1 MDDIVEKMPKFGQPP
16 LFSTVIMSI
25 RALLLAI
32 VLSASTLPAF
42 ADGEFDKLIT
52 AADRQRME
60 KYDKTRAAA
69 LTEAKAGGAAGD
81 LATLDA
87 MVGKEPQSW
96 SGFDMTGRWRCRTIK
111 VGGIS
116 PLVVYGWFKCR
127 VSDDGSGWM
136 LEKTSGSQRTKGRFF
151 DDGDKRLTYLGSFYV
166 NDDPVKP
173 YGSGPDSDQFGYA
186 FRTGARTFRIEL
198 PAPRYESKLDI
209 LEFRR

>member
-1 MDDIVEKMPKFGQPP
+1 MDDIPEKMPKFGQPP
-16 LFSTVIMSI
+16 LFSTVTMNV
-25 RALLLAI
+25 RAFLLAI
-32 VLSASTLPAF
+32 ILSAGTLPAF

-60 KYDKTRAAA
+60 KYEETRAAA
-69 LTEAKAGGAAGD
+69 LAEAKAGGAAGD
-81 LATLDA
+81 LAALDA
-87 MVGKEPQSW
+87 VAGTEPQSW
-96 SGFDMTGRWRCRTIK
+96 SGFDMTGKWQCRTIK
-111 VGGIS
+111 VGGAL
-116 PLVVYGWFKCR
+116 PVVVYGWFKCR

-151 DDGDKRLTYLGSFYV
+151 DDGEKRLTYLGSFYV

-173 YGSGPDSDQFGYA
+173 YGSGADSDQFGYV